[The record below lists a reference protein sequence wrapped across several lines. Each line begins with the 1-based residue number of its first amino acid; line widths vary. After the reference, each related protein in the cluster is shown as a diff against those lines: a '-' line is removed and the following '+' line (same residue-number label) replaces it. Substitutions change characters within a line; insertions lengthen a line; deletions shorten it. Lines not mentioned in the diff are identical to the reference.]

1 MAFTLLHLCACLV
14 FWWYFWPIL
23 AEGLS
28 AALGA
33 FFGEL
38 LTVLGSCFVSVALLA
53 WGICFLVAVAGHGVR
68 RVR

>member
-1 MAFTLLHLCACLV
+1 MEFTLLYLCACVV
-14 FWWYFWPIL
+14 FWWYFLPIL

-38 LTVLGSCFVSVALLA
+38 LSVLGSCFVGVALLA
-53 WGICFLVAVAGHGVR
+53 WGICFLVAVAGRGVR

>member
-1 MAFTLLHLCACLV
+1 MEFALLHLCAYLV
-14 FWWYFWPIL
+14 FWWFFFPIL

-38 LTVLGSCFVSVALLA
+38 LTVLGSCFVGVVLLA
-53 WGICFLVAVAGHGVR
+53 WGICFLVAVAR
-68 RVR
+68 RVK